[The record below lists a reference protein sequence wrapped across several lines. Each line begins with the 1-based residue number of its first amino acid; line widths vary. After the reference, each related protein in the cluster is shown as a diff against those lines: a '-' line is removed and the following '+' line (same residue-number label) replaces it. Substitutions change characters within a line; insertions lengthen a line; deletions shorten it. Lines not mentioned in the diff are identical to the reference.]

1 MRALKVLASLVAAL
15 LACLGFSV
23 VASFATMAL
32 TEKRGA
38 AFTGDVMMTA
48 LALMAT
54 VDLLSLPAVFLLLGR
69 WLGSLPGRLLLTGAY
84 GLLLVA
90 GWFFFAFSL
99 VVILNR

>member
-15 LACLGFSV
+15 VACLGFSI

-38 AFTGDVMMTA
+38 AFTSDVMMTA
-48 LALMAT
+48 LAVMAT

-69 WLGSLPGRLLLTGAY
+69 WIGGVAWRLLLTALLA
-84 GLLLVA
+84 LLLAA
-90 GWFFFAFSL
+90 GWLFFAFSL
-99 VVILNR
+99 VLILNR